1 MIVINKLISRTA
13 YFSDHPSSTR
23 WSQTSGLNG
32 PKYCAQNSWRLRRKL
47 KQSFKLNLDFA
58 SDASRQ
64 RTSSFASR
72 LACRSRATF
81 QNGSPK
87 LARRLTE
94 RQSLSFFKEWLTKSI
109 IFLTFTER
117 SRVIWRTCA
126 REAWNC
132 FTASSSIVTRIG
144 MTETLMWY
152 RCGYITVFNIRES
165 LVVFRHEVGLPT
177 KGKKKYWNNACVAL
191 WYLLPG
197 VCALKCC
204 KWPNTPGAS
213 N

>member
-1 MIVINKLISRTA
+1 MKSNRRIERAKVLCSESVAPKTNFKTK
-13 YFSDHPSSTR
+13 F
-23 WSQTSGLNG
+23 QTELRFCN
-32 PKYCAQNSWRLRRKL
+32 RRKPRENVVFRVSSRVPL
-47 KQSFKLNLDFA
+47 TRDFPK
-58 SDASRQ
+58 
-64 RTSSFASR
+64 
-72 LACRSRATF
+72 C
-81 QNGSPK
+81 SPK

-117 SRVIWRTCA
+117 SRVIWRTFA
-126 REAWNC
+126 REACNC

-152 RCGYITVFNIRES
+152 RCGYITVFNIRKS

-177 KGKKKYWNNACVAL
+177 KGKKYWNNACVAL

-197 VCALKCC
+197 GCAFKYCN
-204 KWPNTPGAS
+204 WPNKRPGRLFNFWGPS
-213 N
+213 GDV